1 VFTCV
6 GTSGKEPLAAPSPII
21 ARQQQPLAW
30 PGSSSNGGGAG
41 AATAAEGEAPPNVD
55 PDAFMA
61 AFKSMLANMGQQP
74 GGGR

>member
-1 VFTCV
+1 M

-21 ARQQQPLAW
+21 ARQQQQQQQQPLAW
-30 PGSSSNGGGAG
+30 PGSSSNGGGA
-41 AATAAEGEAPPNVD
+41 APAAEGQAPPNVD

-74 GGGR
+74 GSGR